1 MEPLRGVGPLRPRP
15 DHVGCPVVALY
26 EKSIHRTI
34 IMMGGRVEAIE
45 EVPAGNVCGLVGVDQ
60 LLFKTGT
67 ISTLKIW
74 CFEPDTNGPNLMI
87 DCSSECSI

>member
-1 MEPLRGVGPLRPRP
+1 M
-15 DHVGCPVVALY
+15 VALY
-26 EKSIHRTI
+26 EKSIQRTI

-67 ISTLKIW
+67 ISTLKTRGRYLADKYDYDVTEARKIW
-74 CFEPDTNGPNLMI
+74 CFGPDTNE
-87 DCSSECSI
+87 CHWKSE

>member
-1 MEPLRGVGPLRPRP
+1 MEPLQGVEPLEPRP

-26 EKSIHRTI
+26 EKSIQRTI

-45 EVPAGNVCGLVGVDQ
+45 DVPAGNVCGLVGVDQ

-67 ISTLKIW
+67 ISTLKTRGRYLADKYDYDVT
-74 CFEPDTNGPNLMI
+74 EAR
-87 DCSSECSI
+87 